1 VNAHVTH
8 TARASTGRSPK
19 GSNLIA
25 NRPIDAVSGVLL
37 RPGHECRIDELRPGL
52 ADYLRRR
59 YPSLRPDDYIDKAS
73 IEELRRQSI
82 LDLLREDRGELTSI
96 ENEVAESIASRE
108 TLTENP
114 ETEFDDRESLGSRVA
129 DLVADFGGSWPF
141 IIGFGGF
148 LALWMIFNTLA
159 GPRDIF
165 DAYPFV
171 LLNLVLS
178 TIAAFQAPVI
188 MMSQR
193 RQEAKD
199 RLRSTNDYK
208 VNLKAELEIRRLH
221 EKVDHLIRK
230 QRRSLDLAER
240 RETRSNVGA
249 AGKVHRVKPARMTSS
264 KARSPSLRR
273 SITVSRTELTQ

>member
-1 VNAHVTH
+1 VNAPVTH

-221 EKVDHLIRK
+221 EGRSSHSETAPLARPGRAPRDQIERRGRRQSPSGQAGPSDIVEGALAVATKVDHRK
-230 QRRSLDLAER
+230 P
-240 RETRSNVGA
+240 N
-249 AGKVHRVKPARMTSS
+249 
-264 KARSPSLRR
+264 
-273 SITVSRTELTQ
+273 